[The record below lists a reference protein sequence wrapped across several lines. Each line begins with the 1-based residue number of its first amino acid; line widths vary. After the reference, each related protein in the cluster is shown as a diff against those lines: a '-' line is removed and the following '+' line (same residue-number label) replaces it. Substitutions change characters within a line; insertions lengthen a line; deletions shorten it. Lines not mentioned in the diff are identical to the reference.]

1 MQCFE
6 CFYYF
11 NGRFP
16 LTNDLLPVPDRET
29 SLGTEKIS
37 IKRLYKLYKGTKSHG
52 LVSPQFLSAL
62 NLFFG
67 GNIQLSK
74 DTITELYENLTIE
87 TLSGKRQ
94 PKFDKILDIIS
105 DMKFTMQRSIMST
118 VKSNEKIKQKYN
130 FVEQK
135 NDHEKVEAEIVS
147 DIIKDV
153 PYEHIKTDQEYVQ
166 QTADDVQTI
175 EYQTTK
181 ENNGFI
187 NTAIEF
193 NKVNISAA
201 NQKKTQ
207 FLF

>member
-1 MQCFE
+1 MYVDIADTFIQYIHSLEPDEIQLLDNNITANGWAIESIVGIKNSVELLQCFE
-6 CFYYF
+6 YFYYF

-29 SLGTEKIS
+29 SPGTEKIS
-37 IKRLYKLYKGTKSHG
+37 IKRLYKFYKGTKSHG

-118 VKSNEKIKQKYN
+118 VKSNEKIK
-130 FVEQK
+130 
-135 NDHEKVEAEIVS
+135 
-147 DIIKDV
+147 
-153 PYEHIKTDQEYVQ
+153 
-166 QTADDVQTI
+166 
-175 EYQTTK
+175 
-181 ENNGFI
+181 
-187 NTAIEF
+187 
-193 NKVNISAA
+193 
-201 NQKKTQ
+201 
-207 FLF
+207 